1 MLGGVFVAEP
11 LVGKIQPSID
21 VDIGGVYAAGLEFI
35 DDLPGQ
41 PPFAAGLR
49 HTAQEHLFEVVVQY
63 PHHPRAGERVMV
75 LRRVLH
81 GARVHFV
88 IEQPD
93 GCRVL
98 LPAWMTETSAA
109 AMPMVEVPRLSL
121 DALRE
126 LRGLI
131 DAQRVSSSPSSETTP
146 TGGGDDGTTCTMATT
161 RSPGARDKR
170 NPTPATRSDDSLGGR
185 RSAQASSQRM
195 QRRPRKG
202 ERGGR

>member
-1 MLGGVFVAEP
+1 MRGRRRALEC
-11 LVGKIQPSID
+11 
-21 VDIGGVYAAGLEFI
+21 VDTERTDCRDRLCDRALTPTSFCRRRS
-35 DDLPGQ
+35 
-41 PPFAAGLR
+41 GLR

-81 GARVHFV
+81 GARVHYV

-131 DAQRVSSSPSSETTP
+131 DAQRVSSSPSSETTR
-146 TGGGDDGTTCTMATT
+146 TGGGDDGTPCTMATT